1 MEFKLA
7 QEKDLTKIMNIYSN
21 AREYMRK
28 TGNPTQRKNN
38 YPPISLIKKD
48 IKEGK
53 YLYVAIENNSIVGV
67 FYFRVGID
75 ETYINITNGKWL
87 DDSEYGVIHRIASSG
102 ATRDFFGKVLE
113 FCLTKI
119 NHIRIDTHE
128 NNAPM
133 LKTLKRHNFSYRG
146 NIICSDGT
154 ERVAF
159 EYLK

>member
-28 TGNPTQRKNN
+28 TGNPTQWKNN

-48 IKEGK
+48 IIEGK
-53 YLYVAIENNSIVGV
+53 FLYVALVNNLIVGV
-67 FYFRVGID
+67 FYFRVGTD
-75 ETYINITNGKWL
+75 ETYIKITNGKWL
-87 DDSEYGVIHRIASSG
+87 DESEYGVIHRIASDGS
-102 ATRDFFGKVLE
+102 TKDFFGKVLE

-119 NHIRIDTHE
+119 NHIRIDTHQ
-128 NNAPM
+128 NNSPM
-133 LKTLKRHNFSYRG
+133 LKTLKRHSFSYRG

-154 ERVAF
+154 ERLAF